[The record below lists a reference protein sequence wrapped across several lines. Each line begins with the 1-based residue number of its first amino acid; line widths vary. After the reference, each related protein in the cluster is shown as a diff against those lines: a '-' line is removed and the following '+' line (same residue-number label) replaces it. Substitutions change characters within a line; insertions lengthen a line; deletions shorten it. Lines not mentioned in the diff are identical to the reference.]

1 MAQSLT
7 QQCDTAGWFSHPRG
21 LSTLFFTE
29 MWERFSFYGLKA
41 LLILFMTATVA
52 QGGLGFTAERGGA
65 ILGWYGF
72 GVYASAIFGG
82 WVADRFW
89 GQFCS
94 VLVGGGVI
102 GLGTL
107 SVADPILATI
117 NMT

>member
-7 QQCDTAGWFSHPRG
+7 QQRDTAGWFSHPRG

-72 GVYASAIFGG
+72 GVYATAILGG
-82 WVADRFW
+82 WVADRIW
-89 GQFCS
+89 GQHRS
-94 VLVGGGVI
+94 VLAGGVI
-102 GLGTL
+102 IALGHF
-107 SVADPILATI
+107 SMAI
-117 NMT
+117 